1 MFIRSCGLA
10 AFEFRPQSKGI
21 LVTHLEKLLPQPIS
35 IEEVFRK
42 VKEGKASN
50 LHIQSGKLIMQ
61 TVCLCRNKYTFF

>member
-1 MFIRSCGLA
+1 MLIRSCGLA

-42 VKEGKASN
+42 VKEGKATNLKSN
-50 LHIQSGKLIMQ
+50 QES
-61 TVCLCRNKYTFF
+61 

>member
-1 MFIRSCGLA
+1 MLIRSCGLA

-42 VKEGKASN
+42 VKEGKATN
-50 LHIQSGKLIMQ
+50 LHVRSGKSIIHC
-61 TVCLCRNKYTFF
+61 VFVS